1 MNEFFSNPALTSDP
15 TVYAIPVFIAFIA
28 IEAILDI
35 RRNLKLYEF
44 KDSAACISM
53 GLGVVVIGIL
63 TKSFAFW
70 LFMLIYEHRLFTLE
84 NVWWMWI
91 LLLLADDL
99 SFYWHHRLSHS
110 TRILWAAHI
119 QHHSSTHMNFS
130 VALRQS
136 WGEPFYKY
144 VFYLWMPLMGFHPV
158 WMMVMQAFSL
168 IYQFFQHT
176 ELVKKLGP
184 FEWIFNTPSH
194 HRVHHATQVQYLD
207 RNHAGILIIWDRMFG
222 TFEEEDVNDKP
233 VYGITNN
240 IDSYNPLYIAT
251 HEYRNIWRD
260 VKRADK
266 WSDKLKY
273 IFYPPGWSHDG
284 PNQTSRYLRSKLKTR

>member
-1 MNEFFSNPALTSDP
+1 MKEFFNNPALSDDP
-15 TVYAIPVFIAFIA
+15 TVYAIPVFIAFIV
-28 IEAILDI
+28 IEAIIDI

-70 LFMLIYEHRLFTLE
+70 LFMLVYEHRLFTLE
-84 NVWWMWI
+84 NTWWMWI
-91 LLLLADDL
+91 LLLLADDF

-110 TRILWAAHI
+110 IRILWAAHI
-119 QHHSSTHMNFS
+119 QHHSSTNMNFS

-144 VFYLWMPLMGFHPV
+144 LFYLWMPLVGFHPV
-158 WMMVMQAFSL
+158 WMMVMQALSL
-168 IYQFFQHT
+168 VYQFFQHT

-184 FEWIFNTPSH
+184 LEWIFNTPSH
-194 HRVHHATQVQYLD
+194 HRVHHATQVKYLD
-207 RNHAGILIIWDRMFG
+207 RNHAGILIIWDKLFG
-222 TFEEEDVNDKP
+222 TFEVEDENEKP
-233 VYGITNN
+233 IYGITTN
-240 IDSYNPLYIAT
+240 IESYNPLHIAT

-260 VKRADK
+260 VKRAK
-266 WSDKLKY
+266 KFSDKLKY

-284 PNQTSRYLRSKLKTR
+284 PNQTSKHLQSKLKTH

>member
-1 MNEFFSNPALTSDP
+1 MNEFFNNPALSDDP
-15 TVYAIPVFIAFIA
+15 TVYAIPVFIAFIL
-28 IEAILDI
+28 IEVIINI
-35 RRNLKLYEF
+35 RRNLELYEF

-63 TKSFAFW
+63 TKSFAYF
-70 LFMLIYEHRLFTLE
+70 LFMVVYQFRLFDLP
-84 NVWWMWI
+84 NVWWMWV
-91 LLLLADDL
+91 LLLLADDF

-110 TRILWAAHI
+110 IRILWAAHI
-119 QHHSSTHMNFS
+119 QHHSSTRMNFS

-144 VFYLWMPLMGFHPV
+144 IFYLWMPLMGFHPV

-176 ELVKKLGP
+176 ELVHKLGP
-184 FEWIFNTPSH
+184 LEWIFNTPSH
-194 HRVHHATQVQYLD
+194 HRVHHATQVKYLD

-222 TFEEEDVNDKP
+222 TFEEEDDAEKP
-233 VYGITNN
+233 VYGITSN
-240 IDSYNPLYIAT
+240 IESYNPLYIAS

-260 VKRADK
+260 VKRAPK
-266 WSDKLKY
+266 LTDKLKY

-284 PNQTSRYLRSKLKTR
+284 PNQTSKYLQGKLKTR